1 MLEGLRSAVQSPA
14 VAGHEQHS
22 QGSIVGPTL
31 FSAFM
36 NTGEKKDVGKPGV
49 LCKCGAGAAGQ
60 RAGLLEE
67 GQLQKPSGHSARTS
81 RKPLEEP
88 PAPGNAGAGHTQ
100 NSFAEK
106 DIWVLV
112 WEKKNHNDLSAAF
125 SSAAMKVNCPLG
137 CSGKT
142 GTSRVRKAKALV
154 RINQLQLLVPGT
166 RQTLMH
172 PSKPNKARSKQPGAW
187 TQHTEGLREP
197 GLTQS

>member
-112 WEKKNHNDLSAAF
+112 WEKKKKS
-125 SSAAMKVNCPLG
+125 
-137 CSGKT
+137 
-142 GTSRVRKAKALV
+142 
-154 RINQLQLLVPGT
+154 Q
-166 RQTLMH
+166 
-172 PSKPNKARSKQPGAW
+172 
-187 TQHTEGLREP
+187 
-197 GLTQS
+197 

>member
-31 FSAFM
+31 FSVFM
-36 NTGEKKDVGKPGV
+36 NTVEKKGCRQAWCPLQMRGGGGRAEGRAAVRGTAAETIGPFSKDKHKAFGRASCTGKRWGWPYTKQ
-49 LCKCGAGAAGQ
+49 LCRKGHLG
-60 RAGLLEE
+60 
-67 GQLQKPSGHSARTS
+67 SGR
-81 RKPLEEP
+81 
-88 PAPGNAGAGHTQ
+88 G
-100 NSFAEK
+100 
-106 DIWVLV
+106 
-112 WEKKNHNDLSAAF
+112 KKNHDDLSAAL

-137 CSGKT
+137 CGGKT

-166 RQTLMH
+166 RQTPMH
-172 PSKPNKARSKQPGAW
+172 PSKPNKACSKRPGAW